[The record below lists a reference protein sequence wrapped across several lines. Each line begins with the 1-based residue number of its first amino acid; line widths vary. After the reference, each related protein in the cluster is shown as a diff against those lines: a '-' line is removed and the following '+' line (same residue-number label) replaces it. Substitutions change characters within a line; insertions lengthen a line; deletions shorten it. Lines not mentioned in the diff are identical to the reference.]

1 MSEAQVF
8 WDLCFSQGS
17 ALSLGGSRKG
27 GIEADTPLHRRQHVS
42 WEPTPS
48 QKEKKRPCFA
58 VLFSDLCWGCLE
70 TWNAIYHCICDSQGE
85 WGDIVNEL
93 SFNSVSCF
101 VKENTNSHLCPKR
114 YPEEKAAQNTPEWP
128 RRYKEGAVPL
138 KILRDCLPCCWWR
151 MNAYSPL
158 RGWAGCLFMTVKI
171 IPEKTMH
178 VQPALPFYVG
188 STKLSCRLL
197 DIV

>member
-8 WDLCFSQGS
+8 WDLYFSQGS

-27 GIEADTPLHRRQHVS
+27 GTEADTPLHRRQHVS

-48 QKEKKRPCFA
+48 QKEKKWPCFA

-101 VKENTNSHLCPKR
+101 VKENTNSHLCPTC
-114 YPEEKAAQNTPEWP
+114 YPEEKLHKTPQSDHEDTRKWYTAQYLWRYSETVYLAADGEWMLTPHYEAEQAACSWQ
-128 RRYKEGAVPL
+128 
-138 KILRDCLPCCWWR
+138 LRSYQKRPCMSNLHC
-151 MNAYSPL
+151 
-158 RGWAGCLFMTVKI
+158 
-171 IPEKTMH
+171 H
-178 VQPALPFYVG
+178 
-188 STKLSCRLL
+188 STL
-197 DIV
+197 DL